1 MLQIKNYADKILKN
15 ISFELKAKQNLI
27 ILGANGAGKSTLA
40 KVLCGITPSSC
51 VQINHKNLN
60 DFSAKE
66 RTQLINYVPAKLE
79 IFDEYITLN
88 EYLNLSCLHT
98 FLEARNMLKLLN
110 LEALKDKPC
119 QSMSSGEQQLTM
131 LASAV
136 LHNAKT
142 TIFDEPTAN
151 LDPQKSRDI
160 YSLLKANIFQSK
172 IIITHD
178 LNLAYKLG
186 YDVMYIKNGYVDFLG
201 SSSFFFEE
209 TNLNAY
215 FGTSVK
221 MISYN
226 LDGKHNK
233 FCINT

>member
-1 MLQIKNYADKILKN
+1 MLQIKNYANKILKN
-15 ISFELKAKQNLI
+15 ISFELGAKQNLI

-51 VQINHKNLN
+51 VSIKHQNLN
-60 DFSAKE
+60 AFSAKE
-66 RTQLINYVPAKLE
+66 RTKLINYVPAKLE

-88 EYLNLSCLHT
+88 EYLNLSRLHSL
-98 FLEARNMLKLLN
+98 LEAKNLLKLLN
-110 LEALKDKPC
+110 LEALKNKSC

-131 LASAV
+131 LASAI
-136 LHNAKT
+136 LHNAKI

-160 YSLLKANIFQSK
+160 YSLLASNIFQSK

-186 YDVMYIKNGYVDFLG
+186 YDVLYIKNGYVDFLG
-201 SSSFFFEE
+201 SSKNFFEE
-209 TNLNAY
+209 GNLSEY
-215 FGTSVK
+215 FGTSVQK
-221 MISYN
+221 INNTIMVN
-226 LDGKHNK
+226 LWD
-233 FCINT
+233 I